1 MQEEQGKSRGRTIRL
16 YRVTEDGRR
25 LLAGRIEAS
34 SPAELVAHWR
44 AFLAT
49 AARGVYVAHYR
60 GATLALEEA
69 SEAAHVALAA

>member
-1 MQEEQGKSRGRTIRL
+1 MQTGQGKARGRTTRL
-16 YRVTEDGRR
+16 YRLTDDGRR

-49 AARGVYVAHYR
+49 AAHGVYVAHYR
-60 GATLALEEA
+60 GATLGLETA
-69 SEAAHVALAA
+69 AEAAHSVLAA